1 MSKRASIAF
10 HTVRASYYIRRLGV
24 AGLARFGWDYAR
36 NFAGPRGRRLRVR
49 SPRNGE
55 LTIRA
60 RTSDYNVYFETFYM
74 EQSDV
79 SGFAQSA
86 DLRRKYEDMLARGVT
101 PVVID
106 GGGNIGTVSTYLSRS
121 FPKATIVLVE
131 PDERNLEIARLNTEG
146 LGNVTLRRAALW
158 SSCETLR
165 LSGGADE
172 ADANAITVSAAP
184 GADDADCVA
193 ATTIDNILAEIA
205 GGELLLLKIDI
216 EGAESE
222 AISGDA
228 AWVTNRPVCIVEPH
242 DWMIPGH
249 ASLQKLL
256 SIPAFRNGDIL
267 VSGENL
273 VFFPAR

>member
-36 NFAGPRGRRLRVR
+36 NFAGPRGRRIVVR
-49 SPRNGE
+49 SPRDGD

-74 EQSDV
+74 EQSDI

-86 DLRRKYEDMLARGVT
+86 ELRGKYEDMLGRGAT
-101 PVVID
+101 PVIID
-106 GGGNIGTVSTYLSRS
+106 GGGNIGTVSAYLSRS
-121 FPKATIVLVE
+121 FPKALIVLVE
-131 PDERNLEIARLNTEG
+131 PDESNLEIARLNTER
-146 LGNVTLRRAALW
+146 LGNVTMRRAALW
-158 SSCETLR
+158 SSCRTLN
-165 LSGGADE
+165 LSGGAE
-172 ADANAITVSAAP
+172 SNAITVSADA
-184 GADDADCVA
+184 ADDSADCVA
-193 ATTIDNILAEIA
+193 ATTIDTILAGIER
-205 GGELLLLKIDI
+205 GELLLLKIDI

-222 AISGDA
+222 AISGEA
-228 AWVTNRPVCIVEPH
+228 EWVTNRPVCIIEPH
-242 DWMIPGH
+242 DWMLPGH

-256 SIPAFRNGDIL
+256 AIPAFRNGDIL

-273 VFFPAR
+273 VFFPTR